1 MKLGKRELCIYAAV
15 GVVCILMV
23 WLMGRFIFGFWGGE
37 SSASETEVVSV
48 VPDGEAEPI
57 HESKSEAYRSDVGRR
72 NESIDDY
79 FGRLVPEGDEEISL
93 VSDGEEIAGQA
104 RNDGGGRDDGE
115 RICGV
120 GNSSVRKNE
129 GDKSSG
135 TATERVF
142 GAPPPDGSRV
152 GARDDG
158 RGRHCGLD
166 PQSGVGSSPRRNSSG
181 AATISSMSPEEKLE
195 YDRRRAEMVRDVLTG
210 TEMPDQ
216 VRHDESGRDDG
227 KDVIAGNDP
236 QSAKAAPLDFSVS
249 SSDGIISS
257 LDDEMPDQVRHDG
270 GGRHDGMARDDGVI
284 RYNSSVIA
292 GNDPQSPK
300 RPFRCMFVRDEKIKS
315 GQRVAVRLLEEYNDG
330 SIRIPANTHLQAI
343 CKLDSR
349 LHLSIRSLEMNG
361 KIIPLQFEAYDTDG
375 LEGIYC
381 PESSKAVK
389 TATNDLITTA
399 GTSLGGLVGNIANTV
414 IRTGATIARTA
425 SGENTV
431 SINSG
436 YEFFLV
442 KTEKR

>member
-1 MKLGKRELCIYAAV
+1 M
-15 GVVCILMV
+15 
-23 WLMGRFIFGFWGGE
+23 
-37 SSASETEVVSV
+37 
-48 VPDGEAEPI
+48 
-57 HESKSEAYRSDVGRR
+57 
-72 NESIDDY
+72 
-79 FGRLVPEGDEEISL
+79 
-93 VSDGEEIAGQA
+93 
-104 RNDGGGRDDGE
+104 
-115 RICGV
+115 
-120 GNSSVRKNE
+120 
-129 GDKSSG
+129 
-135 TATERVF
+135 F

-158 RGRHCGLD
+158 ERIC
-166 PQSGVGSSPRRNSSG
+166 GVGSSPRRNGSG

-195 YDRRRAEMVRDVLTG
+195 YDRRRAEMVRDVLTDSG
-210 TEMPDQ
+210 IPGQARNDGMPDQ
-216 VRHDESGRDDG
+216 VRHDEGGVDNGS
-227 KDVIAGNDP
+227 VIAGNDP
-236 QSAKAAPLDFSVS
+236 HSAKAAPLDFSVS

-257 LDDEMPDQVRHDG
+257 LDDEIPGQ
-270 GGRHDGMARDDGVI
+270 ARNDGVI
-284 RYNSSVIA
+284 RYTDDA
-292 GNDPQSPK
+292 K

-425 SGENTV
+425 SGENAV